1 MQFEKHKTETE
12 QDNMNADIKHLAKAI
27 NSNKSLI
34 ATTIAFATLW
44 NIVYAL
50 IGKHAAEMPETL
62 VIVFYWSM
70 VVLGFAGAIAIAKL
84 HLDGH
89 RGENA

>member
-1 MQFEKHKTETE
+1 
-12 QDNMNADIKHLAKAI
+12 MNADIKHIARAI

-50 IGKHAAEMPETL
+50 IGMHAAEMPETL
-62 VIVFYWSM
+62 VIVLYWSM
-70 VVLGFAGAIAIAKL
+70 VVLGFAGALTIAKL

-89 RGENA
+89 RSDSK

>member
-1 MQFEKHKTETE
+1 ME
-12 QDNMNADIKHLAKAI
+12 QDMNADIKHLAKAI

-34 ATTIAFATLW
+34 ATMIAFATLW

-50 IGKHAAEMPETL
+50 IGMHAAEMPKTL
-62 VIVFYWSM
+62 VIVLYWLM
-70 VVLGFAGAIAIAKL
+70 VVLGFAGALTIANL